1 MAIPAD
7 QYKPDLKRTGSF
19 FDWLKTVTAVARR
32 LVRFLYLT
40 DEDQEK
46 AGIYLSN
53 NK

>member
-1 MAIPAD
+1 MDMLAD
-7 QYKPDLKRTGSF
+7 QSKPGLKQTGSF